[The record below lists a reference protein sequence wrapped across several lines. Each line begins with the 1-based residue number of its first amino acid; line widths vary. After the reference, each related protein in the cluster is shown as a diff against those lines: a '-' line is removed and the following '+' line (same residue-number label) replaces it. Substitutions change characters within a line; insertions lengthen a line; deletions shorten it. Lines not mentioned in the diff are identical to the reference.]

1 MGERREG
8 ARQPL
13 QKNTRFHAS
22 QESRQEARQEDH
34 QGWRRQAPEEG
45 QDRVLQDLHLQGAQA
60 GPPRDRD
67 LLQGDVHH
75 ELLHRRHLREDRFRG
90 RSPGALQQ
98 EAHHHLQGDP
108 DGCAPHPPRGACQA
122 RRVRGD
128 QGGHQVH
135 LLRLS
140 KQAFLTAA
148 LSHSRPDAKQEK
160 KTRKTNGERNSPPIK
175 KKTKKKNGK
184 KNSPPKKKKKKKK
197 KS

>member
-13 QKNTRFHAS
+13 QEHTHHAS
-22 QESRQEARQEDH
+22 QEGRQEARQEDH
-34 QGWRRQAPEEG
+34 QGWRRQAPEG

-75 ELLHRRHLREDRFRG
+75 ELLHQRHLREDRVRG
-90 RSPGALQQ
+90 RPPGALQQ
-98 EAHHHLQGDP
+98 EAHHHLPGDL
-108 DGCAPHPPRGACQA
+108 DGRAPHPPRGAGQA

-135 LLRLS
+135 LLRLN
-140 KQAFLTAA
+140 KPDRFLTAA
-148 LSHSRPDAKQEK
+148 LTALRA
-160 KTRKTNGERNSPPIK
+160 
-175 KKTKKKNGK
+175 KKKNQKNTKREK
-184 KNSPPKKKKKKKK
+184 KIPPPPQKKKKKKKK
-197 KS
+197 KKYSAL